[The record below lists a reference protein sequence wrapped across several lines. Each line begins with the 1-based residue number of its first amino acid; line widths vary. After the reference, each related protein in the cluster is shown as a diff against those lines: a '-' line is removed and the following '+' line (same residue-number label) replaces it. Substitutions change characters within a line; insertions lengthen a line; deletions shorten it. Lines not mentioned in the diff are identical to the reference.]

1 MSFVAA
7 EFARFSVAILVAFA
21 GMVLVKSQRRPVLPW
36 LTRTVAAVVLFG
48 VALWIVY
55 VATPYPTHPAMPA
68 FTILGSAVLIA
79 GLAAEEFVGADIRRI
94 LRM

>member
-7 EFARFSVAILVAFA
+7 EFARYGVAILAAFA
-21 GMVLVKSQRRPVLPW
+21 GMVLIKSRRRPVLPW
-36 LTRTVAAVVLFG
+36 LARALAAALLFVA
-48 VALWIVY
+48 ALWIVY
-55 VATPYPTHPAMPA
+55 AATPFPVNPAMPA
-68 FTILGSAVLIA
+68 FTIVGSAVLIA

>member
-1 MSFVAA
+1 MPCILA

-21 GMVLVKSQRRPVLPW
+21 GMVLVKSQRRPMLPW
-36 LTRTVAAVVLFG
+36 LARALAAGLLFVA
-48 VALWIVY
+48 ALWIVY
-55 VATPYPTHPAMPA
+55 VATPFSINPAMPA
-68 FTILGSAVLIA
+68 FTIVGSAVLIA